1 MAAKPIGLASTKIS
15 VSLAGSKYAVTG
27 ALTRAS
33 FSSLTALSCCGVH
46 SQGWSLWVS
55 LRSGSVLVA

>member
-1 MAAKPIGLASTKIS
+1 MAARPTGLASTEIS

-33 FSSLTALSCCGVH
+33 FSSLTALSCWCPFPG
-46 SQGWSLWVS
+46 
-55 LRSGSVLVA
+55 LVFVGKPA